1 MADSFINKLEESSA
15 VKLTDYT
22 VFDIVNNDSGQYFTK
37 KVTLKTLSENLT
49 GTIVD
54 SIQSKI
60 DALQLSLNTVSTE
73 ISNKLDKRGYE
84 YNSPNNKMTGT
95 LLINAQL
102 SVNNVSH
109 FSNNLNV
116 HNNKIVN
123 LNDPTDDYDAV
134 NKKYLT
140 TKLGELSIPNTS
152 NYLIKTGDVMTG
164 GNLTLFNEPQNNK
177 HATTKYYVD
186 TSLSAVSA
194 TILNKT
200 NLSDYIPLSGGTM
213 TGGYITAASDYPTDD
228 RHLSTKKYIV
238 DKFVPLDPRVT
249 GKNTILAPL
258 YFDSDYTTGAT
269 NNLIF
274 STKKYVDERFTG
286 VPLSNYLPIAGGT
299 LTGRLI
305 IKSFSEKVVAVT
317 AAATTIIDLDLG
329 NTFTIDLTTNITAF
343 TFNNV
348 PTDSFSITLI
358 ITQIKIPAA
367 TITNWT
373 INGTAIKWENGNK
386 PVISTASNA
395 IDLIVITK
403 VGSNYYGF
411 NGGQNFS

>member
-1 MADSFINKLEESSA
+1 MADSFINNLEESST

-37 KVTLKTLSENLT
+37 KITLKTLSENLT
-49 GTIVD
+49 GAIVNTV
-54 SIQSKI
+54 QSKI
-60 DALQLSLNTVSTE
+60 DTLQASLNTVSTE
-73 ISNKLDKRGYE
+73 ISNKLDKRGLPYG
-84 YNSPNNKMTGT
+84 STNKMSGT
-95 LLINAQL
+95 LLVNTQL
-102 SVNNVSH
+102 SVTDVSH

-134 NKKYLT
+134 NKKYVT
-140 TKLGELSIPNTS
+140 TKIGELSIPNTANFLVKS
-152 NYLIKTGDVMTG
+152 GDTMTG
-164 GNLTLFNEPQNNK
+164 GNLTLFNEPQDAK

-200 NLSDYIPLSGGTM
+200 NLSAYIPLSGGIM

-258 YFDSDYTTGAT
+258 YFDSDFTTGAT

-274 STKKYVDERFTG
+274 STKKYVDEKVSG
-286 VPLSNYLPIAGGT
+286 VPSNYLPLAGGT
-299 LTGRLI
+299 LTGPLI
-305 IKSFSEKVVAVT
+305 IKSFSEKVASAT
-317 AAATTIIDLDLG
+317 AAATTIIDLNLG
-329 NTFTIDLTTNITAF
+329 NTFTIDLTANITAF

-348 PTDSFSITLI
+348 PTDSFSVTLI
-358 ITQIKIPAA
+358 ITQNKIPAA

-373 INGTAIKWENGNK
+373 INSIPIKWENGNK